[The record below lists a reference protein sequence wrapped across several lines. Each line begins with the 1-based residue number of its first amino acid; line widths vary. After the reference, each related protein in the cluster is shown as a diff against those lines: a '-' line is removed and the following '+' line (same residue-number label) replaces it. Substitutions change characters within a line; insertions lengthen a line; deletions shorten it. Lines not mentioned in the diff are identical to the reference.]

1 MTKKMKLKKN
11 IFILLIIVLL
21 SSSIKSFAK
30 IVENNIIFGS
40 SISLTGKYSS
50 EGVILKNSQ
59 KKFIEK
65 INQNEGI
72 RISGKTYKLVIIY
85 YDNESNDRRASQLTR
100 RLIENEGVQFLIGP
114 TNLKLSN
121 DLQNLI
127 SDNQLPIVSSY
138 DALKVYIDAF
148 KTIDSVDSKKIRKYI
163 IDNK

>member
-1 MTKKMKLKKN
+1 MKLKKN

>member
-59 KKFIEK
+59 NKFIEK